1 MPKSRR
7 ASVPHGSFDL
17 ARLSIDAWV
26 VACLRLVKLGRGGP
40 AAALEIRHMVVE
52 KTAAAIEAQFAIGM
66 ALATG
71 ATKRAAACKAVSPY
85 RRRVRANRRR
95 LMRQG

>member
-1 MPKSRR
+1 MLGKANMPTL
-7 ASVPHGSFDL
+7 AFEL
-17 ARLSIDAWV
+17 ARLSADAWIV
-26 VACLRLVKLGRGGP
+26 IGLRWVRLAGGGP
-40 AAALEIRHMVVE
+40 AAALEVQRMIVE
-52 KTAAAIEAQFAIGM
+52 KAAAAIEAQIAIEL

-71 ATKRAAACKAVSPY
+71 ATERAAACRAVAPY